1 MATSSV
7 NCFGSSTSRLTSM
20 NFLKSKLFYGFNKT
34 VENAVRPNLK
44 LKRLV
49 TFLKFV
55 YRDAISHRLQNFE
68 KLEPSLRNLNIKF
81 DSKMVDKIMKR
92 ERGLALR
99 LLY

>member
-1 MATSSV
+1 
-7 NCFGSSTSRLTSM
+7 M
-20 NFLKSKLFYGFNKT
+20 NFLKSKLSVWINKK

-55 YRDAISHRLQNFE
+55 FRDAISHRLQNFE